1 MKTEIFKEELTK
13 LLAKQAM
20 QERQLNVASELTAI
34 DIYVGDD
41 HLRITCRIDMVD
53 QIMED
58 VVKMINIPG
67 ELVMCHEAIELD
79 SSFVDYTKWPLVTN
93 IRQLSYQLI
102 TKLGLVW
109 MWECKG
115 PKHYMKTTCVPL
127 AEECALRYSKYGGT
141 VKKYLTRL

>member
-20 QERQLNVASELTAI
+20 QEMQLNVASQLTAV
-34 DIYVGDD
+34 DIYVGEDR
-41 HLRITCRIDMVD
+41 LRIACRIDTAD

-79 SSFVDYTKWPLVTN
+79 SSFVDYSKWPLILN
-93 IRQLSYQLI
+93 RG
-102 TKLGLVW
+102 KLRDTLMEAFGLVR
-109 MWECKG
+109 MFECRAENC
-115 PKHYMKTTCVPL
+115 YIKTTGYGL
-127 AEECALRYSKYGGT
+127 ASEFASIHECT
-141 VKKYLTRL
+141 INKYLTRL